1 MHLDQTN
8 FKTEKFIRHDP
19 FRERSI
25 NTSKHNTNISCH
37 PRHFRN
43 RIQVLIRSPTQSKQ
57 ICGNKVYDINAIDI
71 KSNWRKYRTF
81 IVLTSPCVI
90 CEARS
95 GAYEVVFEE
104 NKYNGSHELTSATAE
119 EH

>member
-1 MHLDQTN
+1 MTS
-8 FKTEKFIRHDP
+8 K
-19 FRERSI
+19 RSI
-25 NTSKHNTNISCH
+25 LNQTGGNI
-37 PRHFRN
+37 
-43 RIQVLIRSPTQSKQ
+43 
-57 ICGNKVYDINAIDI
+57 
-71 KSNWRKYRTF
+71 RTF
-81 IVLTSPCVI
+81 IVLTSSCVI